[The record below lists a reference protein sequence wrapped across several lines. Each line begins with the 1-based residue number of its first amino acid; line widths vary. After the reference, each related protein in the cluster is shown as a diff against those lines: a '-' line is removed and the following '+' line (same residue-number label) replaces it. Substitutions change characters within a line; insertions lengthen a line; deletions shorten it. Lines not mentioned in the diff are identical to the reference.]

1 MSSPQVV
8 TLHTRLAEGCIDEY
22 EAVHAII
29 PPELDSA
36 LRAAGVTSWRIW
48 RDGRDLF
55 HWVEVENFEAMQA
68 HLAADPVDRLW
79 QQRIAGLLETTSD
92 SSSIRALP
100 LVWEL
105 PLRPA

>member
-1 MSSPQVV
+1 MSTSQVV
-8 TLHTRLAEGCIDEY
+8 ALHTRLAEGCIEKY

-29 PPELDSA
+29 PPELDSV

-79 QQRIAGLLETTSD
+79 QQRIGELLETTSD
-92 SSSIRALP
+92 SSSVRALP

-105 PLRPA
+105 PRHPA